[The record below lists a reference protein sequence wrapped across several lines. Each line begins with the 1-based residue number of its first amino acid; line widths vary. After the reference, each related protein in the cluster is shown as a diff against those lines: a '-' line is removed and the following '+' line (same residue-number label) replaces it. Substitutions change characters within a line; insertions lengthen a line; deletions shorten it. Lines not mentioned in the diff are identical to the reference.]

1 MSTLNLETVELVST
15 LRLAPKNGSPSS
27 ADYNENERER
37 LADAASIAGY
47 INDVL
52 RVLLTALPAEAL
64 APAGKPVGLEGR
76 TLYSDTSDTS
86 PLFFHPLNSVPLKV
100 ADSLRLLNGML
111 TTFQNQLTDMGIE
124 VASLQSHP
132 GPPLLRP
139 TPPPSSSP
147 PAPTRHKKLAPAT
160 SGVEPEL
167 PFWRRTLG
175 EGGITRKRGAG

>member
-1 MSTLNLETVELVST
+1 M
-15 LRLAPKNGSPSS
+15 
-27 ADYNENERER
+27 
-37 LADAASIAGY
+37 
-47 INDVL
+47 L

-76 TLYSDTSDTS
+76 TLCSDTSDTS

-124 VASLQSHP
+124 VASLQSAQVPRSCAPPRHL
-132 GPPLLRP
+132 PLLL
-139 TPPPSSSP
+139 PPPP
-147 PAPTRHKKLAPAT
+147 RHKKLAPAT

-175 EGGITRKRGAG
+175 GKGGSRERGACAAQLFLCQAGAFLIASNAKDL